1 MKKNRNLTIIAILL
15 LIVCATAFC
24 LVSCDF
30 SSVLSPNS
38 DNVDNNDSSSS
49 DDTSNNNDDSNSNN
63 ANNNTTNGDV
73 INNNYDITVTTEAM
87 GLRYAVAEVVESVV
101 KVTAVLRKGTSQATV
116 SGSGSIISSDGLVLT
131 NRHVVNETGYTVE
144 SITVT
149 AMDADYNETSYS
161 AELVNFSGSF
171 DLDIR
176 VLKIKNANGKTF
188 KPVSIAK
195 SDSLKMG
202 DTTFMLGNSAST
214 GFTMS
219 SAVVA
224 HPKSTEFANSGYG
237 FSQIVKINA
246 DVNHGNSGGGLFN
259 LKGDLVGVVTYRKEG
274 SSSSPSSMIQGIGYA
289 LRTEDILA
297 IIESHYGTTVYNKIA
312 IDTYDD
318 IYKTTTEAA

>member
-1 MKKNRNLTIIAILL
+1 MKSNKNLLFIAILL

-24 LVSCDF
+24 LVSCDL
-30 SSVLSPNS
+30 SSVLSPSNS
-38 DNVDNNDSSSS
+38 DNNDNDSSS
-49 DDTSNNNDDSNSNN
+49 NNNS
-63 ANNNTTNGDV
+63 NTTNGDV

-101 KVTAVLRKGTSQATV
+101 KVTAVLKSGTRQATV

-131 NRHVVNETGYTVE
+131 NRHVVSSTGYTLQ

-149 AMDADYNETSYS
+149 TMDANYNETSYS
-161 AELVNFSGSF
+161 AELVNFTGSF
-171 DLDIR
+171 DLDMRI
-176 VLKIKNANGKTF
+176 LQIKKANGKTF

-195 SDSLKMG
+195 SNSLKMG

-224 HPKSTEFANSGYG
+224 HPKSTEFANSGLG
-237 FSQIVKINA
+237 FTQIVKINA

-274 SSSSPSSMIQGIGYA
+274 STSSPSDMIQGIGYA
-289 LRTEDILA
+289 IRTEDILP
-297 IIESHYGTTVYNKIA
+297 IIKSHYGDSIYNKIA

-318 IYKTTTEAA
+318 ILETTAKVA

>member
-1 MKKNRNLTIIAILL
+1 MKKNRSLIIITILL

-24 LVSCDF
+24 LVSCDL

-38 DNVDNNDSSSS
+38 DNVDNNDSSA
-49 DDTSNNNDDSNSNN
+49 NNDSSGNDK
-63 ANNNTTNGDV
+63 TTGGDI

-101 KVTAVLRKGTSQATV
+101 KVTAVLRSSTKQATV

-131 NRHVVNETGYTVE
+131 NRHVVSETGYKVE

-149 AMDADYNETSYS
+149 AMDADYNETSYD
-161 AELVNFSGSF
+161 AEIVNFSGSF

-274 SSSSPSSMIQGIGYA
+274 SSSSPSNMIQGIGYA

-318 IYKTTTEAA
+318 IYTESAKAA

>member
-24 LVSCDF
+24 LVSCDL
-30 SSVLSPNS
+30 SSILSPNS

-49 DDTSNNNDDSNSNN
+49 DDSSANNDSSSNDK
-63 ANNNTTNGDV
+63 TTGGDI

-101 KVTAVLRKGTSQATV
+101 KVTAVLRSSTKQATV
-116 SGSGSIISSDGLVLT
+116 SGSGSIISSDGLILT
-131 NRHVVNETGYTVE
+131 NRHVVSETGYTLQ

-171 DLDIR
+171 DLDMR
-176 VLKIKNANGKTF
+176 LLQIKNANGKTF

-224 HPKSTEFANSGYG
+224 HPKSTEFANGGYG

-274 SSSSPSSMIQGIGYA
+274 SSSSPSDMIQGIGYA
-289 LRTEDILA
+289 IRTEDILPL
-297 IIESHYGTTVYNKIA
+297 IKSHYGTTIYNKIA

>member
-1 MKKNRNLTIIAILL
+1 MKKNRSIIIISIAL
-15 LIVCATAFC
+15 LIVCAMAFC
-24 LVSCDF
+24 LVSCDI

-38 DNVDNNDSSSS
+38 DSVDETESSSSNDSS
-49 DDTSNNNDDSNSNN
+49 NNDK
-63 ANNNTTNGDV
+63 TTGGDI
-73 INNNYDITVTTEAM
+73 INNNYDITVNTEAM
-87 GLRYAVAEVVESVV
+87 GLRYAVAEVVESAV
-101 KVTAVLRKGTSQATV
+101 KVTTVLRSGTRQATV

-131 NRHVVNETGYTVE
+131 NRHVVNETGYTVQ

-149 AMDADYNETSYS
+149 TMDADYNETSYS

-176 VLKIKNANGKTF
+176 ILQIKNANGKIF

-224 HPKSTEFANSGYG
+224 HPRSTEFANSGYG
-237 FSQIVKINA
+237 FNKIVKINA

-274 SSSSPSSMIQGIGYA
+274 STSSPSDMIQGIGYA

-318 IYKTTTEAA
+318 IYKETVEAA

>member
-1 MKKNRNLTIIAILL
+1 MKKNRSLIIIAILL
-15 LIVCATAFC
+15 LIVCAMAFC
-24 LVSCDF
+24 LVSCDL
-30 SSVLSPNS
+30 SSVLSPSNS
-38 DNVDNNDSSSS
+38 DNTDNDSSS
-49 DDTSNNNDDSNSNN
+49 NNNS
-63 ANNNTTNGDV
+63 NTTNGDV

-101 KVTAVLRKGTSQATV
+101 KVTAVLKSGTRQATV

-131 NRHVVNETGYTVE
+131 NRHVVSSTGYTLQ

-149 AMDADYNETSYS
+149 TMDANYNETSYS
-161 AELVNFSGSF
+161 AELVNFTGSF
-171 DLDIR
+171 DLDMRI
-176 VLKIKNANGKTF
+176 LQIKNANGKTF

-195 SDSLKMG
+195 SNSLKMG

-224 HPKSTEFANSGYG
+224 HPKSTEFANSGLG
-237 FSQIVKINA
+237 FTQIVKINA

-274 SSSSPSSMIQGIGYA
+274 STSSPSDMIQGIGYA
-289 LRTEDILA
+289 IRTEDILP
-297 IIESHYGTTVYNKIA
+297 IIKSHYGASIYNKIA

-318 IYKTTTEAA
+318 IYETTTKAA